1 MKVFIDK
8 LFLTNKGGIY
18 IYFEELASFLKKRN
32 IDFSSCNYNKD
43 LSNDSSSES
52 RKKRF
57 FERIRRCF
65 VDSKFD
71 IFHSSY
77 YRLPSDT
84 SIKVVTTV
92 HDFTHQK
99 YYNIF
104 SNYINLWIK
113 LRAIKRSNAIIC
125 ISENTKE
132 DLLNFYNPRDDQILR
147 VIYNGISSDYKKID
161 NKDFTYDNYFLFV
174 GHRVK
179 YKNFDFAIE
188 LLRKQNEFKLIVVGG
203 DQDKEAF
210 FLNIDKDL
218 RNRIIF
224 KGFVSNNELNKL
236 YNRAFC
242 LFYPSSYEGFGI
254 PVIEAMAAGCP
265 VIANDECLAVREIA
279 QNNAL
284 FFSHE
289 TKNFNDVFEDL
300 CQANRKEII
309 INAKNQ
315 AKNFNWSKTFNAVL
329 NVYNSL
335 VVNK

>member
-1 MKVFIDK
+1 
-8 LFLTNKGGIY
+8 
-18 IYFEELASFLKKRN
+18 
-32 IDFSSCNYNKD
+32 
-43 LSNDSSSES
+43 
-52 RKKRF
+52 
-57 FERIRRCF
+57 
-65 VDSKFD
+65 
-71 IFHSSY
+71 
-77 YRLPSDT
+77 
-84 SIKVVTTV
+84 
-92 HDFTHQK
+92 
-99 YYNIF
+99 
-104 SNYINLWIK
+104 
-113 LRAIKRSNAIIC
+113 
-125 ISENTKE
+125 
-132 DLLNFYNPRDDQILR
+132 
-147 VIYNGISSDYKKID
+147 
-161 NKDFTYDNYFLFV
+161 
-174 GHRVK
+174 
-179 YKNFDFAIE
+179 
-188 LLRKQNEFKLIVVGG
+188 RKQNEFKLIVVGG